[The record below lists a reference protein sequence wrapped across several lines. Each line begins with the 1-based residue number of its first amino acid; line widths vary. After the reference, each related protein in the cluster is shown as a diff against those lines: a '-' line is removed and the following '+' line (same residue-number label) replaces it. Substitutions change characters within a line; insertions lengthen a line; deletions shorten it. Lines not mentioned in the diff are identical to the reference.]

1 MTPRDRITAARNAI
15 DAREGEIKAWA
26 HLDWDAV
33 EAQVQ
38 TVEAIPEDRRGPL
51 WGMPVGVKDIFDT
64 VDFPTSEGSPI
75 YADNR
80 PSTDAACVAVLRA
93 AGAIILGKTVTTEL
107 AYFTQ
112 NGTRHP
118 MNSAH
123 SPGGSSSGSAAAVAA
138 GMVPLAV
145 GSQTAGSVCRPA
157 SFCGVVGFK
166 PSHGLIPLAGTKSF
180 SPSLDTAGVFARSV
194 ADVAAMAGVMTRND
208 WQGTPAE
215 QPPRIARF
223 GGPER
228 EAATPVALAAVDAAL
243 DGLTVGEANRA
254 AAFSDLIDLQLRI
267 MRFEMRRESE
277 WEVQTAF
284 DQLSPAYQQLMRDGE
299 AITAA
304 TYAQDCATLLKA
316 KAAIDDLF
324 GDAEILVQPSAP
336 GEAPLYEDGTGDPVM
351 NRAFTL
357 LGLPAISI
365 PCGTGPAG
373 LPLGLQLAARPHRD
387 KSLLRVA
394 AWFERRLAGST
405 A

>member
-1 MTPRDRITAARNAI
+1 MTPRDRIAAAKTAIAAR
-15 DAREGEIKAWA
+15 ESEIGAWT

-33 EAQVQ
+33 DAQL
-38 TVEAIPEDRRGPL
+38 TDIEAILEDQRGPL
-51 WGMPVGVKDIFDT
+51 WGLPVGVKDIYDT
-64 VDFPTSEGSPI
+64 HDFPTGEGSPI
-75 YADNR
+75 YADHR
-80 PSTDAACVAVLRA
+80 PKADAACVAVLRS

-112 NGTRHP
+112 GATRHP
-118 MNSAH
+118 VNPAH

-166 PSHGLIPLAGTKSF
+166 PTHGLIPLAGCKSF
-180 SPSLDTAGVFARSV
+180 SPTLDTAGVFARRV
-194 ADVAAMAGVMTRND
+194 AEVAVMAGAMTRND

-215 QPPRIARF
+215 QPPKIARF
-223 GGPER
+223 GGIER
-228 EAATPVALAAVDAAL
+228 EAATPAALAAVDAAL

-254 AAFSDLIDLQLRI
+254 APFDTLGDLQLRI

-277 WEVQTAF
+277 WEVRTAF
-284 DQLSPAYQQLMRDGE
+284 DQLSPAYQQLMHDGE
-299 AITAA
+299 AVSPAQ
-304 TYAQDCATLLKA
+304 YAQDCTALLHA

-351 NRAFTL
+351 NRAWTL

-365 PCGTGPAG
+365 PCGIGPNG

-394 AWFERRLAGST
+394 AWFEQRLAVPT

>member
-1 MTPRDRITAARNAI
+1 MTPRDRIAAARASI
-15 DAREGEIKAWA
+15 DAREAEIHAWA

-33 EAQVQ
+33 EEQVS
-38 TVEAIPEDRRGPL
+38 TVEAIPEHRRGPL
-51 WGMPVGVKDIFDT
+51 WGMPVGVKDIYDT
-64 VDFPTSEGSPI
+64 GDFPTGEGSPI
-75 YADNR
+75 YANHR
-80 PSTDAACVAVLRA
+80 PKGDAACVAVLRA

-112 NGTRHP
+112 GPTRHP
-118 MNSAH
+118 ANPAH

-166 PSHGLIPLAGTKSF
+166 PTYGLIPLAGTKSF

-194 ADVAAMAGVMTRND
+194 AEVAVMAGIMTRND

-215 QPPRIARF
+215 QPPRLARF

-228 EAATPVALAAVDAAL
+228 EAATPAALAAVDAAL
-243 DGLTVGEANRA
+243 EGLPVGEARRTA
-254 AAFSDLIDLQLRI
+254 PFADLIDLQLRI

-284 DQLSPAYQQLMRDGE
+284 EQLSPAYQQLMHDGE

-304 TYAQDCATLLKA
+304 TYAEDRATLLKT

-351 NRAFTL
+351 NRAWTL

-394 AWFERRLAGST
+394 AWFERQLSGAT
-405 A
+405 V